1 MLKNL
6 NIKLPDDPA
15 TPLLWVYAQKNSR
28 DSWKRYLFTITEGFF
43 TTAKRWK
50 LSKCPLADEW
60 ISKMYYKC
68 TMDYYSAFK
77 RNEIL
82 KRATITMK
90 PEHIIWNKPDTKG
103 QIRDS
108 TYIRYL
114 EQTNSCSQK
123 LKWWWTEAGREENGE
138 LVFNGYRASIW
149 DKKVLETDR
158 DSGYCIIYLK
168 MAKKILYSM

>member
-15 TPLLWVYAQKNSR
+15 IPLLWVYAQKNSR
-28 DSWKRYLFTITEGFF
+28 DSWKRYLFTITEVFF

-68 TMDYYSAFK
+68 TMDYYSALK

-82 KRATITMK
+82 THATTWMNLEDIMLSKR
-90 PEHIIWNKPDTKG
+90 
-103 QIRDS
+103 
-108 TYIRYL
+108 
-114 EQTNSCSQK
+114 SQLQK
-123 LKWWWTEAGREENGE
+123 DKCCAILLMW
-138 LVFNGYRASIW
+138 SIW
-149 DKKVLETDR
+149 HSQSYKQEVQQVGERVAMGKRNQCSVGITFQF
-158 DSGYCIIYLK
+158 CK
-168 MAKKILYSM
+168 MKTFKRCVAWLSESSYY